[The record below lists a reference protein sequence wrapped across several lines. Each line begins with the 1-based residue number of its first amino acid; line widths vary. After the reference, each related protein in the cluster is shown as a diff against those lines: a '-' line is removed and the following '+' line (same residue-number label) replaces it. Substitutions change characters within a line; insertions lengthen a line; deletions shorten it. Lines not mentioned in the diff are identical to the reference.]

1 MANSRVRVES
11 ITPPGDRVPGGEIS
25 TPSNAPFATAS
36 PAPITPIPGPPGP
49 PGPPAV
55 ANTVSIVLRPT
66 VGDVMKNVSG
76 ATATLVDLSTINP
89 NFQGM
94 AWSFPAA
101 AGDENEEQWVVFPIP
116 TAFANVPNLRARVH
130 ALVR

>member
-1 MANSRVRVES
+1 MSNSRVRVEQ
-11 ITPPGDRVPGGEIS
+11 ITPPSDRVPGGEVTGIGG
-25 TPSNAPFATAS
+25 PFATAS
-36 PAPITPIPGPPGP
+36 PSPVTPIPGPPGP

-66 VGDVMKNVSG
+66 VGDVMRNVAG
-76 ATATLVDLSTINP
+76 VTATLVDLNTINS
-89 NFQGM
+89 NYEGA
-94 AWSFPAA
+94 AWSFPAG
-101 AGDENEEQWVVFPIP
+101 AGDNNQQQWVHFAIP